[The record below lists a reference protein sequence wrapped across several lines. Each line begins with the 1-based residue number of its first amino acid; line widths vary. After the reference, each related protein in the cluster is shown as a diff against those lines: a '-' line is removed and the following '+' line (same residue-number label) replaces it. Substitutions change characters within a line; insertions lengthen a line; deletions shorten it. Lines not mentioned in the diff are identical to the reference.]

1 MAETLYFK
9 FLLGG
14 GIVFDHSVILLTT
27 VLHFL
32 YHIKKTKTAMSK
44 IKEAV
49 YSGVGFVALAGDKVQ
64 EISSLWKEK
73 EVSTEEG
80 KKIVDEFWK
89 DAETKREMFEGR
101 VNKVLSQ
108 VTSKFNFLN
117 SKEVDDLQ
125 TRIEKLEAKVAQF
138 SKGET
143 TAAKKATKATT
154 K

>member
-1 MAETLYFK
+1 
-9 FLLGG
+9 
-14 GIVFDHSVILLTT
+14 
-27 VLHFL
+27 
-32 YHIKKTKTAMSK
+32 MSK

-49 YSGVGFVALAGDKVQ
+49 YSSVGFVALAGDKVQ

-117 SKEVDDLQ
+117 SKEVDELQ